1 MTRLLADTSYLAA
14 HFNVDDVHHRDSLA
28 VQDRF
33 MAGEWEHIVLLDC
46 VFMELIPVLMRR
58 MSYSYAKQV
67 GEVLR
72 NGEEIQWVES
82 SEMIEAAWHEFLA
95 QPKDSLSLVDSMLL
109 AAADRL
115 GLKQI
120 ATFDRGF
127 DSVTAI
133 ERVPRT

>member
-14 HFNVDDVHHRDSLA
+14 HFNVDDVHHQDSLA

-33 MAGEWEHIVLLDC
+33 MAGEWEQIILLDC

-58 MSYSYAKQV
+58 MSYSYAKEV

-127 DSVTAI
+127 DSITGI
-133 ERVPRT
+133 ECVP